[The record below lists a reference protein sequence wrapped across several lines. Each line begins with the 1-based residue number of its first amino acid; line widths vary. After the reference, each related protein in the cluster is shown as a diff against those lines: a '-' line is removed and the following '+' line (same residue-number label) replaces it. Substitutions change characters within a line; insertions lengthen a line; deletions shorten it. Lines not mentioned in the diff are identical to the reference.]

1 MKKRRNTNRAK
12 RPLRCPHCGAVMML
26 RPASEIYHDCTSD
39 KKLLVC
45 NNFPRCDDELSRKC
59 AERLEAEGIAQDT
72 FDKSLEMLVKRKLVI
87 KGVGYTGADALYN
100 MLADTYVVPVRG
112 LQGKQRFFNVLRLLK
127 QRKVTFCEAVYL
139 MQHEKVTEDERRV
152 LKLVMQTPLS
162 VAELIRCFENSV
174 RDVSSADKVIA
185 AIYTDESDNQA
196 RLNNASSQSD
206 YRREVLEATANLY
219 LTRQVILEHA

>member
-1 MKKRRNTNRAK
+1 M
-12 RPLRCPHCGAVMML
+12 
-26 RPASEIYHDCTSD
+26 
-39 KKLLVC
+39 
-45 NNFPRCDDELSRKC
+45 
-59 AERLEAEGIAQDT
+59 
-72 FDKSLEMLVKRKLVI
+72 I

-206 YRREVLEATANLY
+206 YRREVLEAAANLY

>member
-1 MKKRRNTNRAK
+1 M
-12 RPLRCPHCGAVMML
+12 
-26 RPASEIYHDCTSD
+26 
-39 KKLLVC
+39 
-45 NNFPRCDDELSRKC
+45 
-59 AERLEAEGIAQDT
+59 
-72 FDKSLEMLVKRKLVI
+72 I

-112 LQGKQRFFNVLRLLK
+112 LQGKQRFFNVLKLLK

-174 RDVSSADKVIA
+174 RDVSSAD
-185 AIYTDESDNQA
+185 
-196 RLNNASSQSD
+196 NASAFG
-206 YRREVLEATANLY
+206 VLAINLINTMITATNMITTSISFASRFVLPCTA
-219 LTRQVILEHA
+219 L